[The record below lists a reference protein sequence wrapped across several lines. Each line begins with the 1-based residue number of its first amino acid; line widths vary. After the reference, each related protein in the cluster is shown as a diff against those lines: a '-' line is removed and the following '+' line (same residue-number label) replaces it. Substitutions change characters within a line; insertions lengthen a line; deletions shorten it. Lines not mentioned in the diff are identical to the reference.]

1 MSDVI
6 AIGSA
11 VLGAL
16 IGAIV
21 SIFVILNKQSK
32 RLGEL
37 KTTIDE
43 LLDCVK
49 EYELSIN
56 QHTNQI
62 NTLKEQRV
70 ASNGI
75 INDSKELLKEFTKEF
90 HQMGRDLSS
99 MATSIKSIEA
109 KIDDLTED
117 LKKTSLKIAEHDIE
131 IKNIKNILGDK

>member
-1 MSDVI
+1 MADII
-6 AIGSA
+6 AITSA

-37 KTTIDE
+37 KTCIDE
-43 LLDCVK
+43 LMECVK
-49 EYELSIN
+49 EYDITIN

-62 NTLKEQRV
+62 STLKEQRIS
-70 ASNGI
+70 SNNI

-90 HQMGRDLSS
+90 HQMGKDLSS
-99 MATSIKSIEA
+99 MATSIKSIEN

-117 LKKTSLKIAEHDIE
+117 LKRSSLKIAEHEIE
-131 IKNIKNILGDK
+131 IKNIKNKLGV